1 MRIGVPVETVAGE
14 RRVAL
19 VPEGVARLAKRGVQ
33 VAVAAGAG
41 QRAGFLDEAFRAAGA
56 EIVTQDEALGA
67 EIVLKV
73 QRPVDEEEIGRL
85 RAGGLVAALL
95 QPAADAPYLQALA
108 ARGVTTLALERVP
121 RITRAQSMDVLSSQA
136 TVAGYKAVLL
146 GAAALPRMLPMLTTA
161 AGTLA
166 PANAFVIGAGVA
178 GLQAIATARRLG
190 AVVSAFDVRPAV
202 REQVQS
208 LGAKFVEAKVT
219 AEGTG
224 GYARALDADQNRRAL
239 DAVHA
244 HIRGVDLVIT
254 TAQIPGARAPLLVT
268 DAMLRDMRPG
278 SVVVDLAADTG
289 GNCERTMPGQVIEM
303 HGVTIIG
310 ATNLAATVPLHASQ
324 MLSRNLETLLGHLL
338 QGAKG
343 EAPRLVVSLEDEITG
358 AMCVT
363 HAGAVREGRPDAPL
377 VAAATTATA

>member
-1 MRIGVPVETVAGE
+1 MRIGVPMETVAGE

-19 VPEGVARLAKRGVQ
+19 VPDGVARLGKRGLQ

-41 QRAGFLDEAFRAAGA
+41 DRAGFRDEAYRAAGA
-56 EIVTQDEALGA
+56 AVVSQAEALGA
-67 EIVLKV
+67 EIVLKA
-73 QRPVDEEEIGRL
+73 QRPSLDEVAAL
-85 RAGGLVAALL
+85 QGGAVLAALL
-95 QPAADAPYLQALA
+95 QPSADAALLAALA

-121 RITRAQSMDVLSSQA
+121 RITRAQGMDVLSSQA

-161 AGTLA
+161 AGTIA
-166 PANAFVIGAGVA
+166 PSNVFVIGAGVA

-208 LGAKFVEAKVT
+208 LGAKFVETAVA
-219 AEGTG
+219 AEGAG
-224 GYARALDADQNRRAL
+224 GYAKALDEDQNRRVL

-244 HIRGVDLVIT
+244 HIRGVDLVVT

-278 SVVVDLAADTG
+278 SVVVDLAAETG
-289 GNCERTMPGQVIEM
+289 GNCERTQPGQVIEL
-303 HGVTIIG
+303 HGITIIG

-324 MLSRNLETLLGHLL
+324 MLSRNLETLLGHLVP
-338 QGAKG
+338 GAKG
-343 EAPRLVVSLEDEITG
+343 ETPTLVVRLEDEITG

-363 HAGAVREGRPDAPL
+363 HGGATRTAAPEPARPPAPAGA
-377 VAAATTATA
+377 